1 MSRISRIRGLS
12 WLGIFSLLVTL
23 VLTACGDNTAAP
35 TVAATT
41 AAATTAAATS
51 AAATTAAATS
61 AAATTAAATSAAA
74 TTAAATS
81 AAATTAAAT
90 SAAATTAAAT
100 SAAATSAAATSAAA
114 TTAAG
119 GATATLPANYNKVN
133 TNVKGDV
140 RFGTWEGGDT
150 ITQINQVIDAFKKQY
165 PNVNVKL
172 EAVPTDYGTKLQ
184 NQIAAGNAPDVF
196 QIGDGDARLF
206 VDRGGAEDLTPY
218 ITGQYGLDQ
227 SIYFENVLNIG
238 KVDNKL
244 YYMPKDWTGM
254 GVYYNKKLF
263 ADAGITVPANGDWT
277 WDQFRDM
284 AKKMTKKDQ
293 EQWGALYFDQ
303 LNHRDA
309 YPLVLAMGGD
319 YLSQDG
325 TKIAGVLDSDA
336 TIQALNLTNQ
346 MIYTDQSM
354 PDLKYVKSN
363 GGADIFN
370 NGKAGMFVFAY
381 WSMADYLG
389 AKPLDFDWGV
399 LPLPHMTGK
408 APTNVIYW
416 AGLAMNKKSQNK
428 DAAWE
433 FLKFLSGP
441 EAGRIR
447 NQFSIKAVAAELSAK
462 EPRYA
467 PFTSVAAQY
476 FTPLPELRTR
486 YFNDTIGKFL
496 DKGLEDAQLNGTKDF
511 TQVVKQAATDS
522 QKELDRLRAQGS

>member
-1 MSRISRIRGLS
+1 M
-12 WLGIFSLLVTL
+12 
-23 VLTACGDNTAAP
+23 
-35 TVAATT
+35 
-41 AAATTAAATS
+41 
-51 AAATTAAATS
+51 
-61 AAATTAAATSAAA
+61 
-74 TTAAATS
+74 
-81 AAATTAAAT
+81 
-90 SAAATTAAAT
+90 
-100 SAAATSAAATSAAA
+100 
-114 TTAAG
+114 
-119 GATATLPANYNKVN
+119 PANYNKMN
-133 TNVKGDV
+133 TSVKGTV

-150 ITQINQVIDAFKKQY
+150 ITQINQVIDAFKKVY
-165 PNVNVKL
+165 PNVDVKL

-206 VDRGGAEDLTPY
+206 VDKGGAEDLTPY

-227 SIYFENVLNIG
+227 SIYYENVLNIG
-238 KVDNKL
+238 KVDGKL

-263 ADAGITVPANGDWT
+263 ADAGITAPANGDWT

-284 AKKMTKKDQ
+284 AKKLTKADQ
-293 EQWGALYFDQ
+293 EQWGAMYFDQ
-303 LNHRDA
+303 INHRDI
-309 YPLVLAMGGD
+309 YPILLANGAD
-319 YLSQDG
+319 FLSQDG
-325 TKIAGVLDSDA
+325 TKIQGILDSDA
-336 TIQALNLTNQ
+336 AIKSFNFPNQ
-346 MIYTDQSM
+346 MIYTDKSM

-363 GGADIFN
+363 GGTDLFN
-370 NGKAGMFVFAY
+370 NGKVGMEIFAY

-389 AKPLDFDWGV
+389 AKPLDFDWGT

-447 NQFSIKAVAAELSAK
+447 GQFSIKAVAQELIAK

-467 PFTSVAAQY
+467 PFTSIAAQY

-486 YFNDTIGKFL
+486 FFNDTIGKYL
-496 DKGLEDAQLNGTKDF
+496 DKGLEDAQLADTQDF
-511 TQVVKQAATDS
+511 TQVVKQAAADS